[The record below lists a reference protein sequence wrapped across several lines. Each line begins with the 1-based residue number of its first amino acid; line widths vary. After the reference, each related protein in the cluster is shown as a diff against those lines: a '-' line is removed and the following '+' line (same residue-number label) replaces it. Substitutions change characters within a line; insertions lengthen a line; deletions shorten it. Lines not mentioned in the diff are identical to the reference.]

1 MNAKIV
7 RVGVLAIVTWSCAG
21 NGTGLDEY
29 DPAESGMSAT
39 LSSIQENIFT
49 PLCTQCHTGPAA
61 PSDLALDSAVAYQS
75 LVGVPSSQVPTLM
88 RVSPYEPDSSFLLWK
103 VEDRPGIVGGRMPL
117 GLPKLSKE
125 QIAIIRGWIV
135 GGAQAN

>member
-1 MNAKIV
+1 MKAKIAS
-7 RVGVLAIVTWSCAG
+7 VGVVAIVTWSCAG
-21 NGTGLDEY
+21 DGTGLDEY
-29 DPAESGMSAT
+29 DPAGSPMSAT

-49 PLCTQCHTGPAA
+49 PLCIQCHTGPAA
-61 PSDLALDSAVAYQS
+61 PSGLALDSAVAYQS
-75 LVGVPSSQVPTLM
+75 LVGVPSSEAPTVM
-88 RVSPYEPDSSFLLWK
+88 RVNTYKPDSSFLVWK

-117 GLPKLSKE
+117 GLPKLSNE